1 MSVTAPSDRRFL
13 RAPVKPGRRASRWRP
28 WLRLCRWG
36 LLFVVAAGAASWLS
50 LAVVNA
56 TALRVDHIRV
66 VGAKHLSTGEVLA
79 ALEGL
84 RGRNI
89 LFVRLDDWRRQV
101 LACPWVADATVRR
114 SLPRTVE
121 VRIVER
127 RPIAIGRVGEA
138 LFLVDEHGDEI
149 DEFGPRYAEFD
160 LPIIDGLSR
169 GGAQERGLNDRRVQ
183 LASRL
188 LRDMSSRPDLAR
200 RISQLDV
207 SDPRNAVVIVD
218 QETIH
223 VRLGDERFAERL
235 QSYVELAG
243 EYRSRVPAIEYVDL
257 RFGERVVVGLQPGA
271 SVAPRGQGEAP
282 PGGTSRRGGAPQ

>member
-1 MSVTAPSDRRFL
+1 VSVTAPSDRRFL
-13 RAPVKPGRRASRWRP
+13 RAQVKPGRRASLWRP
-28 WLRLCRWG
+28 WLRLCRWC
-36 LLFVVAAGAASWLS
+36 LLFAGVAGVASWLA
-50 LAVVNA
+50 LAVANA
-56 TALRVDHIRV
+56 SALRIEHIRV
-66 VGAKHLSTGEVLA
+66 TGAQHLSTGEVLA

-127 RPIAIGRVGEA
+127 RPSAIGRGGEA
-138 LFLVDEHGDEI
+138 RFLVDEHGDEI
-149 DEFGPRYAEFD
+149 DEYGPRYAEFD
-160 LPIIDGLSR
+160 LPIIDGLAR
-169 GGAQERGLNDRRVQ
+169 GDGQERGVNGRRVQ

-188 LRDMSSRPDLAR
+188 LREVSRRPDLAR

-218 QETIH
+218 QETIR
-223 VRLGDERFAERL
+223 VRLGDEGFVERL
-235 QSYVELAG
+235 QSYVNLAAV
-243 EYRSRVPAIEYVDL
+243 YRARVPAIEYVDL
-257 RFGERVVVGLQPGA
+257 RFGERVVVGLQAAATTVSG
-271 SVAPRGQGEAP
+271 GQGGARPAGAP
-282 PGGTSRRGGAPQ
+282 RRGGAPQ